1 MNEVIERA
9 AVSARPEDVAAKL
22 RNAPAWVTRQRS
34 PVVAP
39 ARPTP
44 ATPRPTAKPAATSR
58 SKPAAIGWLAGTLCP
73 GVSKPAYAQHD
84 REQLPEQFAPRAW
97 EAMLAQVRSGKSV
110 PVTWDHHGPVIAT
123 TDNFDVLFRMEAL
136 VGPQF
141 EVRLRDTDLG
151 RKVLAEID
159 GRSLGVSIG
168 FDKTDS
174 WIVERDGVGRMR
186 VVDGC
191 TLHHVAILPRSA
203 TLRPAYSGA
212 RCYGLRGVGTCCP
225 SELYRDAHAWAFRI
239 LRQQAGCGA

>member
-1 MNEVIERA
+1 MNTAIERA
-9 AVSARPEDVAAKL
+9 AVSARPEDIATKL
-22 RNAPAWVTRQRS
+22 RNAPTWVRQR
-34 PVVAP
+34 VTGGAAAGNP
-39 ARPTP
+39 ARPAAKSP
-44 ATPRPTAKPAATSR
+44 APPAAAR
-58 SKPAAIGWLAGTLCP
+58 WVGWIAGTCCP
-73 GVSKPAYAQHD
+73 GVSRPAYQHRD
-84 REQLPEQFAPRAW
+84 GETLPEQFTPRAW

>member
-1 MNEVIERA
+1 MTEIIERA

-22 RNAPAWVTRQRS
+22 RNAPAWVTRRTS

-39 ARPTP
+39 ARPAASP
-44 ATPRPTAKPAATSR
+44 ARPTAKPAATSR

-73 GVSKPAYAQHD
+73 GVSKPAYAHHD
-84 REQLPEQFAPRAW
+84 GERLPEQFTPRAW

-123 TDNFDVLFRMEAL
+123 TDDFDVLFRMESI

-141 EVRLRDTDLG
+141 EVRLRDTGVG
-151 RKVLAEID
+151 RKVLADSD

-212 RCYGLRGVGTCCP
+212 RCYGLRDASTCCP
-225 SELYRDAHAWAFRI
+225 SVLYRDARVWAFRFI
-239 LRQQAGCGA
+239 AAQAGIRK